1 MKKAM
6 EERGKDW
13 SSVNNVAKEAL
24 ASAVTKRADEV
35 ANAHL
40 IWVRSVGKR
49 INQTSSKRSK
59 KVSYPDGVNRRITS
73 RWASR

>member
-49 INQTSSKRSK
+49 INQYLSEEE
-59 KVSYPDGVNRRITS
+59 
-73 RWASR
+73 